1 MVSTFSLRWKACMR
15 LVGFRDGTATNACE
29 DQAMQVVPYLFF
41 DGTCNEAL
49 LLYARVFDGTIES
62 MMKYGDAPSNGQMP
76 PGMTDRIMRA
86 TLQGPGF
93 QLTASDASD
102 LGSGSMAR
110 ASVSI
115 ALPDVEEGR
124 RIFEALAAGG
134 TIQMPYEKQFWG
146 ATFGS
151 LLDKFG
157 ISWMVNAG

>member
-1 MVSTFSLRWKACMR
+1 MR
-15 LVGFRDGTATNACE
+15 LVGFRDGTATDACE

-49 LLYARVFDGTIES
+49 SRYARVFGGSIES
-62 MMKYGDAPSNGQMP
+62 MSKYGDAPPGTDMP
-76 PGMTDRIMRA
+76 PGMADRIMHA

-93 QLTASDASD
+93 QLMASDASD

-124 RIFEALAAGG
+124 RIFEPLAADGA
-134 TIQMPYEKQFWG
+134 IQMPYEKQFWG

-151 LLDKFG
+151 LIDKFG